1 MSIYSDYWSNPKFS
15 APEAYGTWEQQ
26 KPKQEKLLNNYFFF
40 DKENAWYKVQAANI
54 SDAISQ
60 LPDDYEYVRCLL
72 YTSPSPRD
80 KRQSRM
86 PSSA

>member
-26 KPKQEKLLNNYFFF
+26 KPQREKLLNNYFFF
-40 DKENAWYKVQAANI
+40 DKENSWYKVQAANI

-60 LPDDYEYVRCLL
+60 LPDDYEYVRYDVNLTTKPWRTEKN
-72 YTSPSPRD
+72 Y
-80 KRQSRM
+80 
-86 PSSA
+86 